1 MDEEFEYT
9 EEPAVNAHVDEEGV
23 TQHAT
28 ETLLCE
34 RAPSDAGSES
44 EQLYVICP
52 ESQDGETSDT
62 RLSLN
67 PVRTAFAFVN
77 VPVDESPLAV
87 ESPAH
92 TVNVST
98 YKSPPPLDSPALK
111 LVEVPGSPFVM
122 TDPPQEIHR
131 EVKLTLQRKKNHRLV
146 ASWNE
151 CGLGKLCGG
160 RRRSKQE

>member
-77 VPVDESPLAV
+77 VPVDESPLV
-87 ESPAH
+87 
-92 TVNVST
+92 V
-98 YKSPPPLDSPALK
+98 DSPALK